1 VSAPSILRCYTRRP
15 RTVRLT
21 ADLPL
26 GFTPPRPTK
35 ASFTSLSTRIGE
47 IVGELHLK
55 LAALLSSPAMLANKD
70 LALGLLGVAQV
81 LGLNGPYGRLK
92 RPLALPLC
100 EAIRP
105 LLRSEGWTWHSTSR
119 RDR

>member
-1 VSAPSILRCYTRRP
+1 MLTCHERC
-15 RTVRLT
+15 
-21 ADLPL
+21 
-26 GFTPPRPTK
+26 RPTK

-55 LAALLSSPAMLANKD
+55 LGALLVSPVHLGRKELSLD
-70 LALGLLGVAQV
+70 LLRVAQV

-100 EAIRP
+100 KAIRP
-105 LLRSEGWTWHSTSR
+105 LLRSNGK
-119 RDR
+119 